1 MTRTRREG
9 GGEAE
14 WDDSEVDTE
23 NLARREYFAGVFE
36 SAAGTV
42 LICVGL
48 AAVLGSE
55 PWGVVWCVPLLFF
68 LLPCAAIFFCARA
81 CVCVC

>member
-1 MTRTRREG
+1 MCERD
-9 GGEAE
+9 AE
-14 WDDSEVDTE
+14 WDEIDAE

-48 AAVLGSE
+48 GAVLGSE
-55 PWGVVWCVPLLFF
+55 PWGVVWCVPWLFF
-68 LLPCAAIFFCARA
+68 LLSRA
-81 CVCVC
+81 CVACVCACVC